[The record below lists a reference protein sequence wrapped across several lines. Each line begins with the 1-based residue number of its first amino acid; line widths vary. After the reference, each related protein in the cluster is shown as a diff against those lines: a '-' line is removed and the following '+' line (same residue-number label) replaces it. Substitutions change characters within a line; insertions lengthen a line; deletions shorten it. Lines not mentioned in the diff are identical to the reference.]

1 MHIYLVSD
9 YHEIKEDNANISRV
23 GAGWLVSLMFY
34 TLAVL
39 YPTGVSYPNPNDE
52 NARI

>member
-9 YHEIKEDNANISRV
+9 YQEIKDNANISRV
-23 GAGWLVSLMFY
+23 DAGWLLSLMFC

-39 YPTGVSYPNPNDE
+39 YPTGVSYPNPSDE